1 MGPCRVFRYAARVP
15 HPPERAV
22 KSVKEPGAT
31 PHPVLYFSFF
41 GMVMLPHIAR
51 HGTFVQPIRL
61 MNMSERATTKLI
73 GLSLSGLFLV
83 MLMLNAISS

>member
-1 MGPCRVFRYAARVP
+1 
-15 HPPERAV
+15 
-22 KSVKEPGAT
+22 
-31 PHPVLYFSFF
+31 
-41 GMVMLPHIAR
+41 MLPHIAR

>member
-1 MGPCRVFRYAARVP
+1 
-15 HPPERAV
+15 
-22 KSVKEPGAT
+22 
-31 PHPVLYFSFF
+31 
-41 GMVMLPHIAR
+41 MLPGIAR
-51 HGTFVQPIRL
+51 HGTFVKPIRL

>member
-1 MGPCRVFRYAARVP
+1 
-15 HPPERAV
+15 
-22 KSVKEPGAT
+22 
-31 PHPVLYFSFF
+31 
-41 GMVMLPHIAR
+41 MLPDIAR
-51 HGTFVQPIRL
+51 HGTFVKPIRL